1 MCELQDGAWS
11 EYWLHHRHVSESG
24 SMPRLPNLE
33 GGDNSGVQLI
43 RAGGG
48 ENEAR

>member
-11 EYWLHHRHVSESG
+11 EYWLHHRHVSEPG
-24 SMPRLPNLE
+24 SMPRLPNLEE

-43 RAGGG
+43 SGG